1 MPDDKILHF
10 ADHHDE
16 TAVAISLPSHIRA
29 YRDYLEHF
37 HRLEQDADLPELP
50 DEFPDAKAVAR
61 VNQGRWLW
69 LCAACNAGILLDE
82 DDKHS
87 ICVRCGSNGW
97 MEVGWPENKA
107 KIETELLKMTGTG
120 LGKRLVATVREWR
133 PGWTLA
139 YLEERTKK
147 ALELSKKGGRVRAL
161 SIGARRIFTV
171 GEILTADH
179 MNTYVSDIE
188 DDLAGANGIIE
199 LETDAANNVGGLRVP
214 RLTTVQRNAQTTTN
228 GVVLYD
234 TTLDR
239 FVQYRDGDWFRE
251 DDIQPL
257 HVTTTERN
265 ALTVANGT
273 IVCDTTLNRI
283 VRRENGAWVVSDDL
297 THQVLSGFTRG
308 DILYVNSSG
317 ELARLAAS
325 TSGRLLET
333 RGASANPRWTNP
345 PQVPTGLI
353 LDFGGTTA
361 PTGYLG
367 CDGAAVSRTTYDDLF
382 GVIST
387 TWGTGNGTT
396 TFNVPNL
403 QRRATIGSGGTRSEG
418 PQTTVGS
425 TGGAETHTLTEAEMY
440 AHSHLVAISTNS
452 GSALTSPTHN
462 NPSPH
467 IASQGTITSQNN
479 ETDYRLAGSS
489 GTPDEGQTTST
500 GSSNAHSNMQPSATV
515 LKIIKT

>member
-1 MPDDKILHF
+1 MPEDKILHF
-10 ADHHDE
+10 ADHHEE
-16 TAVAISLPSHIRA
+16 TQRALDLPTDVRT
-29 YRDYLEHF
+29 YREYLEHF
-37 HRLEQDADLPELP
+37 YRFNHDEDLPDLP
-50 DEFPDAKAVAR
+50 DEFPETKAVAR
-61 VNQGRWLW
+61 INQGRWLW
-69 LCAACNAGILLDE
+69 LCAACNVGILLDK
-82 DDKHS
+82 DDKYS

-97 MEVGWPENKA
+97 IEVEWPENKA
-107 KIETELLKMTGTG
+107 EIETELLKMTGTG
-120 LGKRLVATVREWR
+120 LGKRLLATVREWR

-139 YLEERTKK
+139 YLEECTKK
-147 ALELSKKGGRVRAL
+147 ALELAKKGGRVRAL

-171 GEILTADH
+171 GEILTADR

-199 LETDAANNVGGLRVP
+199 LETDAVNNVGGLRVP

-273 IVCDTTLNRI
+273 IVYDTTLNRI

-297 THQVLSGFTRG
+297 THQVLLNFARG

-325 TSGRLLET
+325 TSGQLLET
-333 RGASANPRWTNP
+333 RGASADPRWADP

-361 PTGYLG
+361 PTGYLS
-367 CDGAAVSRTTYDDLF
+367 CNGAAVSRTTYDDLF
-382 GVIST
+382 GVISA
-387 TWGTGNGTT
+387 TWGNGNGST
-396 TFNVPNL
+396 TFNVPDL
-403 QRRATIGSGGTRSEG
+403 RRRATIGSGGTRTAG

-425 TGGAETHTLTEAEMY
+425 AGGAEAHTLTEAQMP
-440 AHSHLVAISTNS
+440 SHHHLLVS
-452 GSALTSPTHN
+452 G
-462 NPSPH
+462 
-467 IASQGTITSQNN
+467 GF
-479 ETDYRLAGSS
+479 GSS
-489 GTPDEGQTTST
+489 TLGTGNYLAEKASISGREYTLRGQNSPADGARSKST
-500 GSSNAHSNMQPSATV
+500 GSGNAHNNMQPSATV
-515 LKIIKT
+515 LKVIKT